1 MTLTFGSSVQPRP
14 GCLLA
19 SAARILNSPEV
30 LDRAERAVTGRAGV
44 LLLHENTSER
54 LAAVIRLSDCQWRRE
69 PVQIRR
75 AAVNGRLARQH
86 RGLTA
91 DPGDAHLGD
100 APLSSGRAGA
110 KHLSDRGRK

>member
-44 LLLHENTSER
+44 LWLELNKIG
-54 LAAVIRLSDCQWRRE
+54 V
-69 PVQIRR
+69 
-75 AAVNGRLARQH
+75 
-86 RGLTA
+86 
-91 DPGDAHLGD
+91 
-100 APLSSGRAGA
+100 
-110 KHLSDRGRK
+110 